1 VPAEGIDGIRA
12 LYYKVTVM
20 NVAPEVLALTRSSFA
35 VAPSLCYAKLVAVR
49 SSTEWIAWFTRNAA
63 HRRPIPWE
71 TGAQGIAENIHVI
84 GPSLQAW
91 QLGETSD
98 GAHLLAAARN
108 YAAQIDDPQFVDA
121 VRLFILEEQR
131 HGAALGRCLDLA
143 GVPRIRRDWG
153 DSCFR
158 ALRYCWPSMEVWAT
172 PVVMVECHAMI
183 YYQAVR
189 RATGSPVLQAVCAQ
203 ILADEIPHL
212 RFQCERL
219 AILHRKRAAW
229 LLALTMLL
237 HRVLFAGITMAVW
250 VAHRHV
256 FQASGTSFSRYWR
269 LAWLRMSR
277 CWRVMSPARYSW
289 DPY

>member
-1 VPAEGIDGIRA
+1 
-12 LYYKVTVM
+12 M
-20 NVAPEVLALTRSSFA
+20 NVIPEALSLDGSFSSA
-35 VAPSLCYAKLVAVR
+35 APSLCNTKRRAVR
-49 SSTEWIAWFTRNAA
+49 SSLDWIAWFTRNAS
-63 HRRPIPWE
+63 HLRRIPWE
-71 TGAQGIAENIHVI
+71 IGAQGLAHNIQAI

-108 YAAQIDDPQFVDA
+108 YAARINDPRFVDA
-121 VRLFILEEQR
+121 VRLFICEEQR
-131 HGAALGRCLDLA
+131 HGAALGRCLDMA
-143 GVPRIRRDWG
+143 GVSRIRRDWG

-183 YYQAVR
+183 YYQAIR
-189 RATGSPVLQAVCAQ
+189 RATGSPVLQTVCEQ
-203 ILADEIPHL
+203 ILADEVPHL

-219 AILHRKRAAW
+219 AILHRGRATW

-250 VAHRHV
+250 IAHRRV
-256 FQASGTSFSRYWR
+256 YRASGTTLSRYWR
-269 LAWLRMSR
+269 LAWSRMSR
-277 CWRVMSPARYSW
+277 CWRMMSPARYSW
-289 DPY
+289 IKFSTSCQKPPSQSVKI